1 MCTRWVSQLFRGTVL
16 LRTSLSP
23 RGKCHIFTIFSACKN
38 SGLIFGR
45 VIIKIHFGVAS
56 RSVLLNIPGLVLVQ
70 LLTTVTGL
78 VVYAYYANA
87 GCDPLAAKYIRNP
100 NQVIFLLN
108 FTLWYVVHILRAL
121 NWATDTLQM
130 SVFVQLVPYFVTD
143 VLNYWG
149 FPGLFLAV
157 LFCGSLR

>member
-1 MCTRWVSQLFRGTVL
+1 M
-16 LRTSLSP
+16 
-23 RGKCHIFTIFSACKN
+23 
-38 SGLIFGR
+38 FGR
-45 VIIKIHFGVAS
+45 VIIKIHFGVVS
-56 RSVLLNIPGLVLVQ
+56 RSVLLNIPGLVLIQ

-87 GCDPLAAKYIRNP
+87 GCDPLAAKYIKNP

-108 FTLWYVVHILRAL
+108 FASWYVVHLLRTPS
-121 NWATDTLQM
+121 WATDTLKV

>member
-1 MCTRWVSQLFRGTVL
+1 M
-16 LRTSLSP
+16 
-23 RGKCHIFTIFSACKN
+23 
-38 SGLIFGR
+38 
-45 VIIKIHFGVAS
+45 
-56 RSVLLNIPGLVLVQ
+56 LLNIPGLVLIQ

-100 NQVIFLLN
+100 NQVIFLLH
-108 FTLWYVVHILRAL
+108 FALWDVVHLLRAVS
-121 NWATDTLQM
+121 WATDTLQM
-130 SVFVQLVPYFVTD
+130 SVCEQLVPYFVTD